1 MLRRRGRPPYPDP
14 VTPAEARVLD
24 LVREGKNNAEIAV
37 RLGVSVNTV
46 RFHVSNLLS
55 KAGVAS
61 RDELDKWRPTA
72 SRRWTFFWLPGAGTL
87 KPVFLAAVTAV
98 TVGTAIAFI
107 ASIGGD
113 RDRAP
118 SGDEDNMALRLPQD
132 SDQPV
137 LVDIGGRPMYDL
149 GPLFFV
155 ENEPAPVAGVELREA
170 AAVVRLKTAG
180 VIRLSTLATEWRVG
194 GSGYAIL
201 QALGTIHADSRGY
214 LNIQAADGTTLDA
227 VLAGPG
233 PVPDAIRVR
242 SDRAGEGPAVI
253 VTVQAFDDDSGGGR
267 MYSVDVSSSGHLL
280 VSPDTLPSQ
289 LIVDR
294 ATGQVVQIPAAH
306 FRDAGFA
313 GPSNHLTLCDA
324 NRCWASVGLELL
336 ESPLSGEHR
345 CGPRG
350 EFEVHGDQFSLS
362 LLHLQAGEPCTLRSP
377 VVVRKGDVLGPV
389 GTYVIS
395 ATAPDGASM
404 SVGVTGE
411 GALVV
416 GEFAGT
422 GQCPCMGFR

>member
-1 MLRRRGRPPYPDP
+1 
-14 VTPAEARVLD
+14 VTPAEARVLE

-37 RLGVSVNTV
+37 RLGLSVNTV

-55 KAGVAS
+55 KAGVTS
-61 RDELDKWRPTA
+61 REELGKWRPTA
-72 SRRWTFFWLPGAGTL
+72 SRRWTVFWLPGTGVL
-87 KPVFLAAVTAV
+87 KAVALSAATAAAVGA
-98 TVGTAIAFI
+98 AIVFSV
-107 ASIGGD
+107 SIGSD
-113 RDRAP
+113 QDRASPDGEDDVTPGP
-118 SGDEDNMALRLPQD
+118 SEDSA
-132 SDQPV
+132 QPT
-137 LVDIGGRPMYDL
+137 LVDVSGRLMYDL
-149 GPLFFV
+149 GPVFFV
-155 ENEPAPVAGVELREA
+155 ENESAPVVDVELREA

-242 SDRAGEGPAVI
+242 SDRAGEGPTVI
-253 VTVQAFDDDSGGGR
+253 VTVQAFDDDFGGGR

-313 GPSNHLTLCDA
+313 GPGNHLTLCDA

-350 EFEVHGDQFSLS
+350 EFQVHGDQFSLS